1 MKRTTDPSSP
11 GSTTIDQGGDSPQSG
26 DRRAPFQGLNLVPS
40 RIFFTKGVG
49 SHRDELRSFELAL
62 KDAGIEK
69 LNLVHVS
76 SIFPPNCKI
85 IPKDEGIKLIAPGS
99 IAFCVMA
106 RIATNEMRRLVAA
119 SIGCALPADKN
130 RYGYLSEHHA
140 YGQTDEV
147 AGDFAEDMAASMLAS
162 TLGVEFDENANWDE
176 KEQVFKIS
184 GEIVRTFNVTQSAVI
199 SAKGWT
205 TVLASAVL
213 VF

>member
-11 GSTTIDQGGDSPQSG
+11 GTATIESQGGDSPQTG

-85 IPKDEGIKLIAPGS
+85 IPRTRGS
-99 IAFCVMA
+99 
-106 RIATNEMRRLVAA
+106 
-119 SIGCALPADKN
+119 S
-130 RYGYLSEHHA
+130 
-140 YGQTDEV
+140 
-147 AGDFAEDMAASMLAS
+147 
-162 TLGVEFDENANWDE
+162 
-176 KEQVFKIS
+176 
-184 GEIVRTFNVTQSAVI
+184 
-199 SAKGWT
+199 
-205 TVLASAVL
+205 
-213 VF
+213 

>member
-11 GSTTIDQGGDSPQSG
+11 GSTMIDQGGDSPQSG

-106 RIATNEMRRLVAA
+106 RIASNEMRRLVAA

-199 SAKGWT
+199 SAKGST